1 MLQEDL
7 EKKIRE
13 SYKEPIVIIMHPK
26 TWFDLAD
33 EAGRK
38 FCDFGGI
45 TPEFTYKGIR
55 VIRSFDI
62 EQGSFEVY

>member
-1 MLQEDL
+1 MIQEDL
-7 EKKIRE
+7 ENKISE
-13 SYKEPIVIIMHPK
+13 SHKDVIVIIMHPK

-38 FCDFGGI
+38 FCDFGGV

-55 VIRSFDI
+55 VIRTFDI